1 MKKTLHAVIVGLAL
15 LPLVAGPA
23 IAAWPLTRRTT
34 YVANTA
40 PAIKAADL
48 NAMQDVVGDML
59 EGDYSYKGLVIDGT
73 GGAAATPVA
82 GSIKVSRTIVGATVP
97 TATAAAGEL
106 TKSMVPI
113 CWAHVDSAAGL
124 QQGANVAG
132 LARLALGVYSI
143 TCERT
148 PADPTKTTVIATVD
162 SANPRVITAVPYS
175 DGGKAAATVRV
186 WDLGSVAKDEYF
198 SVIFYGE

>member
-1 MKKTLHAVIVGLAL
+1 MKKTLHAMIIGLAL
-15 LPLVAGPA
+15 LPLFAGPA
-23 IAAWPLTRRTT
+23 IGAWPLTRRTT

-82 GSIKVSRTIVGATVP
+82 GSIKVSRTIVGSTMP
-97 TATAAAGEL
+97 TASAAAGEL
-106 TKSMVPI
+106 PKSLIPI
-113 CWAHVDSAAGL
+113 CWAHIDAVAGL
-124 QQGANVAG
+124 QQGANVVGAS
-132 LARLALGVYSI
+132 RSALGVFSV
-143 TCERT
+143 TCNRLT
-148 PADPTKTTVIATVD
+148 ANPTKDTVVVTVD
-162 SANPRVITAVPYS
+162 SASPRVATAVPYS
-175 DGGKAAATVRV
+175 DGGNTAATVRI
-186 WDLGSVAKDEYF
+186 WDLGGVAKDEYF